1 MFKKFYD
8 VIVIGGGA
16 SGMFAAG
23 CTAAKGADSLLLER
37 NHQFGKKLN
46 ITGKG
51 RCNLTNIGEINDFIV
66 CYGKNGKFLYRAF
79 TRFFNQDLIAF
90 FNGDGIETK
99 VERGGRV
106 FPVSDNSESIVNA
119 LRNYLQENKVTLG
132 FNLQVEE
139 IIVNDN
145 KSSESK
151 GGKHKVRG
159 VKLSKSKEII
169 ETDKVILAT
178 GGLSYPKTGSTGDGY
193 RMAKKI
199 GHSIVPLT
207 PALVPLETKEDFVK
221 DLQGLALK
229 NVSVTVFA
237 DGRKIGRE
245 FGEMLFT
252 HFGLSGPII
261 LKMSS
266 LVVEHLNKNEE
277 VSVSINFKPALDRE
291 KLVGRLFRETKN
303 FGLKSVNNVM
313 KNFLP
318 LRLVPVFL
326 KLANINS
333 DKKFKQ
339 ITHQEKEKIINLLTN
354 FSLKIIKSRPIEEAI
369 ITRGGISLKEINPY
383 TMESKKVTGLYF
395 CGEIIDLDGKTGGYN
410 LQLAFSTAHLAAES
424 AVKS

>member
-23 CTAAKGADSLLLER
+23 CAAAKGADTLLLEKT
-37 NHQFGKKLN
+37 NQLGKKLS

-51 RCNLTNIGEINDFIV
+51 RCNLTNIGEVNDFIES
-66 CYGKNGKFLYRAF
+66 YGKNGKFLYRSF
-79 TRFFNQDLIAF
+79 KNFFNQDLIAF
-90 FNGDGIETK
+90 FNSYGIETK
-99 VERGGRV
+99 AERGGRI

-119 LRNYLQENKVTLG
+119 LRNYLKENKVTLG
-132 FNLQVEE
+132 LNLQVKE
-139 IIVNDN
+139 IVLGDN
-145 KSSESK
+145 KTDRNN
-151 GGKHKVRG
+151 KVIG
-159 VKLSKSKEII
+159 IKLSERKEII
-169 ETDKVILAT
+169 KTDKVILAT
-178 GGLSYPKTGSTGDGY
+178 GGLSYPKTGATGDGY
-193 RMAKKI
+193 RMAKKL
-199 GHSIVPLT
+199 GHSIVSLT

-229 NVSVTVFA
+229 NVSVTVFTN
-237 DGRKIGRE
+237 GRKIGE
-245 FGEMLFT
+245 DFGEMLFT

-266 LVVEHLNKNEE
+266 LVIEHLNKNQE
-277 VSVSINFKPALDRE
+277 VSIVINFKPALDE
-291 KLVGRLFRETKN
+291 KKLADRLLRETKN

-318 LRLVPVFL
+318 RKLVPVFL
-326 KLANINS
+326 KLANINT

-354 FSLKIIKSRPIEEAI
+354 FSLKITKSRPIDEAI
-369 ITRGGISLKEINPY
+369 ITKGGISLKEINPY
-383 TMESKKVTGLYF
+383 TMESKKIKGLYF

-410 LQLAFSTAHLAAES
+410 LQLAFSTAHLAAQS
-424 AVKS
+424 AFNP

>member
-23 CTAAKGADSLLLER
+23 CAAAKGADTLLLEKT
-37 NHQFGKKLN
+37 NQLGKKLS

-51 RCNLTNIGEINDFIV
+51 RCNLTNIGEVNDFIES
-66 CYGKNGKFLYRAF
+66 YGKNGKFLYRSF
-79 TRFFNQDLIAF
+79 KNFFNQSLIAF
-90 FNGDGIETK
+90 FNSYGIETK
-99 VERGGRV
+99 VERGGRI

-119 LRNYLQENKVTLG
+119 LRNYLKENKVTLG
-132 FNLQVEE
+132 LNLQVKE
-139 IIVNDN
+139 IVLGDN
-145 KSSESK
+145 KTDRNN
-151 GGKHKVRG
+151 KVIG
-159 VKLSKSKEII
+159 IKLSERKEII
-169 ETDKVILAT
+169 KTDKVILAT
-178 GGLSYPKTGSTGDGY
+178 GGLSYPKTGATGDGY
-193 RMAKKI
+193 RMAKKL
-199 GHSIVPLT
+199 GHSIVSLT

-229 NVSVTVFA
+229 NVSVTVFTN
-237 DGRKIGRE
+237 GRKIGE
-245 FGEMLFT
+245 DFGEMLFT

-266 LVVEHLNKNEE
+266 LVIEHLNKNQE
-277 VSVSINFKPALDRE
+277 VSIVINFKPALDE
-291 KLVGRLFRETKN
+291 KKLADRLLRETKN

-318 LRLVPVFL
+318 RKLVPVFL

-354 FSLKIIKSRPIEEAI
+354 FSLKITKSRPIDEAI
-369 ITRGGISLKEINPY
+369 ITKGGISLKEINPY
-383 TMESKKVTGLYF
+383 TMESKKIKGLYF

-410 LQLAFSTAHLAAES
+410 LQLAFSTAHLAAQS
-424 AVKS
+424 AFNP

>member
-16 SGMFAAG
+16 SGMFTAG
-23 CTAAKGADSLLLER
+23 YAAAKGADTLLLEKT
-37 NHQFGKKLN
+37 NQLGKKLS

-51 RCNLTNIGEINDFIV
+51 RCNLTNIGEVNDFIES
-66 CYGKNGKFLYRAF
+66 YGKNGKFLYRAF
-79 TRFFNQDLIAF
+79 TDFFNQDLIAF
-90 FNGDGIETK
+90 FNRYGVRTK
-99 VERGGRV
+99 VERGGRI

-119 LRNYLQENKVTLG
+119 LKNYLKENKVTLG
-132 FNLQVEE
+132 LNLQVKE
-139 IIVNDN
+139 IIVDGN
-145 KSSESK
+145 KTD
-151 GGKHKVRG
+151 GNNKVIG
-159 VKLSKSKEII
+159 IKIGESKEII
-169 ETDKVILAT
+169 ETNKVVLAT

-193 RMAKKI
+193 RMAKKL
-199 GHSIVPLT
+199 GHSIVSLT

-221 DLQGLALK
+221 DLQGLSLK
-229 NVSVTVFA
+229 NVSVIAFA
-237 DGRKIGRE
+237 DGRKICGD

-261 LKMSS
+261 LKMSA
-266 LVVEHLNKNEE
+266 LVVKYLNKNEE
-277 VSVSINFKPALDRE
+277 VIIAINFKPALDKK
-291 KLVGRLFRETKN
+291 KLTDRLFRETKN

-318 LRLVPVFL
+318 RKLVPVFL

-339 ITHQEKEKIINLLTN
+339 VTHQEKEKIINLLTN
-354 FSLKIIKSRPIEEAI
+354 FSLKITNSRPIEEAI

-383 TMESKKVTGLYF
+383 TMESKKIKGLYF

-410 LQLAFSTAHLAAES
+410 LQLAFSTAYLAAQSEVS
-424 AVKS
+424 S

>member
-23 CTAAKGADSLLLER
+23 CAAAKGADTLLLEKT
-37 NHQFGKKLN
+37 NQLGNKLS

-51 RCNLTNIGEINDFIV
+51 RCNLTNIGEVNDFIES
-66 CYGKNGKFLYRAF
+66 YGKNGKFLYRSF
-79 TRFFNQDLIAF
+79 KNFFNQSLIAF
-90 FNGDGIETK
+90 FNSYGIETK
-99 VERGGRV
+99 VERGGRI

-119 LRNYLQENKVTLG
+119 LRNYLKENKVTLG
-132 FNLQVEE
+132 LNLQVKE
-139 IIVNDN
+139 IVLGDN
-145 KSSESK
+145 KTDRNN
-151 GGKHKVRG
+151 KVIG
-159 VKLSKSKEII
+159 IKLSERKEII
-169 ETDKVILAT
+169 KTDKVILAT
-178 GGLSYPKTGSTGDGY
+178 GGLSYPKTGATGDGY
-193 RMAKKI
+193 RMAKKL
-199 GHSIVPLT
+199 GHSIVSLT

-229 NVSVTVFA
+229 NVSVTVFTN
-237 DGRKIGRE
+237 GRKIGE
-245 FGEMLFT
+245 DFGEMLFT

-266 LVVEHLNKNEE
+266 LVIEHLNKNQE
-277 VSVSINFKPALDRE
+277 VSIVINFKPALDE
-291 KLVGRLFRETKN
+291 KKLADRLLRETKN

-318 LRLVPVFL
+318 RKLVPVFL
-326 KLANINS
+326 KLANINT

-354 FSLKIIKSRPIEEAI
+354 FSLKITKSRPIDEAI
-369 ITRGGISLKEINPY
+369 ITKGGISLKEINPY
-383 TMESKKVTGLYF
+383 TMESKKIKGLYF

-410 LQLAFSTAHLAAES
+410 LQLAFSTAHLAAQS
-424 AVKS
+424 AFNP